1 MATSERKTQRTRK
14 RRLSVDAIAITTATV
29 SGQPETLR
37 VIVLG
42 FGFGVWGL
50 GFWVGVGGWDLGLGV
65 FGLRLGIR
73 FLATCERKAK
83 RTIMRNVVL
92 KP

>member
-1 MATSERKTQRTRK
+1 MGFEVWVWG
-14 RRLSVDAIAITTATV
+14 L
-29 SGQPETLR
+29 GCG
-37 VIVLG
+37 VLDCG
-42 FGFGVWGL
+42 WCLGFGVWVWGL
-50 GFWVGVGGWDLGLGV
+50 VFGVVVVGWDLGLGV

-83 RTIMRNVVL
+83 RTVMRNVVL